1 MDDWVHIERDERHI
15 KRERAKARA
24 LRKTPYFQELLRRG
38 ICHYCGKKFPP
49 EELTFDHIVPVVRG
63 GRSTRGNMVV
73 CCKPCNQSKS
83 CLTPAEQLLN
93 LLGEPEPPPPEESEE
108 IDIPEI

>member
-1 MDDWVHIERDERHI
+1 MDDWIEINKDDAHV
-15 KRERAKARA
+15 KREREKARE
-24 LRKTPYFQELLRRG
+24 LRKSQWWKEQLSRG
-38 ICHYCGKKFPP
+38 TCHYCGKKFPP

-83 CLTPAEQLLN
+83 CLTPAEQLLS
-93 LLGEPEPPPPEESEE
+93 LLGEPEAPPSEE
-108 IDIPEI
+108 IEIPEE

>member
-1 MDDWVHIERDERHI
+1 MDDWVYIERDERHI
-15 KRERAKARA
+15 KRERAKARE
-24 LRKTPYFQELLRRG
+24 LRKTPYFQELLRKG

-49 EELTFDHIVPVVRG
+49 EELTFDHIVPVARG

-83 CLTPAEQLLN
+83 CLTPAEQLLS
-93 LLGEPEPPPPEESEE
+93 LLGEPEAPPAEE
-108 IDIPEI
+108 IEIDLE